1 MLGTSGSESEPEPK
15 AEEHIALHGEISDSE
30 KSSTPSTVGSEDSF
44 ASAKN
49 DDLES
54 PVYFTDP
61 ES

>member
-1 MLGTSGSESEPEPK
+1 MLGNSGSESEPEPEV
-15 AEEHIALHGEISDSE
+15 EEHIALHGEISDSE
-30 KSSTPSTVGSEDSF
+30 ESSTPSTVGSEDSF